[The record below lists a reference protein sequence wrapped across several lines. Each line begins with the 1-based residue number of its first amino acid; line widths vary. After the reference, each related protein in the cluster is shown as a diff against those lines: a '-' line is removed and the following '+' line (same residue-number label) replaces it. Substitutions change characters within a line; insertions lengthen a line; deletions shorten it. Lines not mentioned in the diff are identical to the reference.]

1 MKNNLKISL
10 IALSTLLTACGGGG
24 SGNSVPNTTLPRA
37 ETITAMKTS
46 VDNKSD
52 IIDYV
57 EGHLGEIDVAEYT
70 EEVASKY
77 EAIHKNNPNRSATS
91 NAKVSSQNLTDA
103 EKKYRIA
110 QVKFS
115 YVDELKDILD
125 NLADQSED
133 FLRDN
138 KQKFIDA
145 LKLIDKNEFIDA
157 LENATDNIKANL
169 ETIGK
174 ISDEDIEYIQ
184 QIATIETVS
193 LATVELYDNKD
204 DQYATTHNIF
214 KYTVKDNKVTGMH
227 YEHNKRKNYFDE
239 FDTDLT
245 IDFDI
250 NDFKEDKN
258 GFIIGEK
265 NQTESYK
272 YYVYDKDTG
281 LIDFANK
288 ISDDNEYDSSDIK
301 DDGVDINYQYKI
313 ILGGKSVGL
322 SYSDFGSLYKTILSA
337 NRPLSNNPDNNVEL
351 PHTEASDVF
360 FGGYK
365 EKLIASKDELVY
377 VLNDNDEISFTGK
390 AIGTAS
396 IEGKNALILNGNAD
410 LTVSFK
416 NDNLNKNLNL
426 KFDNFYDVNYN
437 NGQITL
443 TGDDIYGEFNKF
455 KEIDFNQRDHFIEDE
470 YYGDMNELEEVVGR
484 LHFRD
489 EIEGTEYMFESV
501 FGAKRK

>member
-57 EGHLGEIDVAEYT
+57 EGHLGKIDVAEYT

-110 QVKFS
+110 QVKLS
-115 YVDELKDILD
+115 YVDELKDVLE
-125 NLADQSED
+125 NLADQSEEV
-133 FLRDN
+133 LREN

-145 LKLIDKNEFIDA
+145 LKLINKNDIVEKLTD
-157 LENATDNIKANL
+157 DNIKSTF
-169 ETIGK
+169 ETIGD
-174 ISDEDIEYIQ
+174 ISGDVEDIKKQ
-184 QIATIETVS
+184 ATLETFS
-193 LATVELYDNKD
+193 LATVELSDNKD
-204 DQYATTHNIF
+204 DQYATTRNIF

-227 YEHNKRKNYFDE
+227 YEHNERNNPSDE

-351 PHTEASDVF
+351 PHTETSDVF

-377 VLNDNDEISFTGK
+377 VLNDNNEISFTGK

-416 NDNLNKNLNL
+416 DDSLNKNLNL

-443 TGDDIYGEFNKF
+443 TGDDIYGDFNKF

-484 LHFRD
+484 LHLRD